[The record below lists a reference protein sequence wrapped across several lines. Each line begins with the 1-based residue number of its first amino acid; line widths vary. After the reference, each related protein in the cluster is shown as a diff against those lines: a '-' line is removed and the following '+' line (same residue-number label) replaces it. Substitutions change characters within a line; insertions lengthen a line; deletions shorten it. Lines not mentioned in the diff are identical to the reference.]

1 MATPVPAAAEPH
13 YTPATSWSATLTGML
28 RNGGLMAAVV
38 LYTLYS
44 ALPFLWVGTMSVRT
58 TSEISASH
66 FAWPETFHWEK
77 FRVAWVDSNFAS
89 YFWNSATVVV
99 TAVAIVTLLGAAAAH
114 CLARYNFRGNRLVYF
129 VLFSSIVFPPQII
142 LISLFQVLV
151 EYELYNT
158 RLGLTLVYVSLQLP
172 LTVYLLEGFFAR
184 IPQDLFDAAKMDGYS
199 DFQIFWRIV
208 LPVGMPAIA
217 TTVILNFI
225 QLWNEFLFAVVL
237 ISDQGLRTLPIGIR
251 AFMGDYFQDI
261 GMIATGMMI
270 AVIPVVVLYAFFS
283 EKLIQG
289 MTAGAVK

>member
-1 MATPVPAAAEPH
+1 MAKPSS
-13 YTPATSWSATLTGML
+13 SWSETASRWL
-28 RNGGLMAAVV
+28 RSGGLVAMVV

-44 ALPFLWVGTMSVRT
+44 ALPFVWVGTMSVRT
-58 TSEISASH
+58 TREISASH
-66 FAWPETFHWEK
+66 FAWPEHFHWDK
-77 FRVAWVDSNFAS
+77 FRVAWVDSNFAQ
-89 YFWNSATVVV
+89 YFWNSTLVVV
-99 TAVAIVTLLGAAAAH
+99 SAVAIVTLLGAAAAH

-129 VLFSSIVFPPQII
+129 ILFSSIVFPPQII

-151 EYELYNT
+151 EYNLYNS

-172 LTVYLLEGFFAR
+172 LTVYLLESFFAR

-199 DFQIFWRIV
+199 DFAIFWRVV

-217 TTVILNFI
+217 TTIILNFI

-237 ISDQGLRTLPIGIR
+237 LNDPSMRTLPIGIR
-251 AFMGDYFQDI
+251 AYMGDYFQDI

-270 AVIPVVVLYAFFS
+270 AVIPVVILYAFFS

>member
-1 MATPVPAAAEPH
+1 MISR
-13 YTPATSWSATLTGML
+13 YL
-28 RNGGLMAAVV
+28 RSGGLMALVV

-44 ALPFLWVGTMSVRT
+44 ALPFVWVGTMSVRT
-58 TSEISASH
+58 TQEISASH
-66 FAWPETFHWEK
+66 FAWPETFHWDK
-77 FRVAWVDSNFAS
+77 FRTAWVDSNFAQ
-89 YFWNSATVVV
+89 YFWNSSLVVV
-99 TAVAIVTLLGAAAAH
+99 SAVAIVTLLGAAAAH

-129 VLFSSIVFPPQII
+129 ILFSSIVFPPQII

-151 EYELYNT
+151 EYNLYNS

-172 LTVYLLEGFFAR
+172 LTVYLLESFFAR

-199 DFQIFWRIV
+199 DFAIFWRIV

-217 TTVILNFI
+217 TTIILNFI

-237 ISDQGLRTLPIGIR
+237 LSDQSMRTLPIGIR
-251 AFMGDYFQDI
+251 AYMGDYFQDI

-270 AVIPVVVLYAFFS
+270 AVIPVVILYAFFS

>member
-1 MATPVPAAAEPH
+1 VQRLTQ
-13 YTPATSWSATLTGML
+13 TL
-28 RNGGLMAAVV
+28 RSGGLMALIV
-38 LYTLYS
+38 LYTLFS
-44 ALPFLWVGTMSVRT
+44 AGPFAWIASMSVRT
-58 TSEISASH
+58 TQEISAAH
-66 FAWPETFHWEK
+66 FAWPEKWHWEK
-77 FRVAWVDSNFAS
+77 FGAAWVDSNFAQ
-89 YFWNSATVVV
+89 YFWNSSLVVV
-99 TAVAIVTLLGAAAAH
+99 SAVLIVTIVGAAAAH
-114 CLARYNFRGNRLVYF
+114 CLARYEFRGNRLIYF

-151 EYELYNT
+151 EYGLYNT
-158 RLGLTLVYVSLQLP
+158 RLGLTLVYVGLQLP

-184 IPQDLFDAAKMDGYS
+184 IPQDLFDAARIDGYS
-199 DFQIFWRIV
+199 DLRIFWKVV

-237 ISDQGLRTLPIGIR
+237 ISDPDKRTLPIGIR

-270 AVIPVVVLYAFFS
+270 AILPVVVLYAFFS

>member
-1 MATPVPAAAEPH
+1 MVAQPSIAE
-13 YTPATSWSATLTGML
+13 SLTRFL
-28 RNGGLMAAVV
+28 RNGGLMAVIV

-44 ALPFLWVGTMSVRT
+44 ALPFAWLGAMSLRT
-58 TSEISASH
+58 TTEISANH
-66 FAWPETFHWEK
+66 FAWPSTLHWEK
-77 FRVAWVDSNFAS
+77 FRIAWVDSNFAQ
-89 YFWNSATVVV
+89 YFWNSSLVVGS
-99 TAVAIVTLLGAAAAH
+99 AVAIVTVFGAAAAH
-114 CLARYNFRGNRLVYF
+114 CLARYNFRGNRLIYF
-129 VLFSSIVFPPQII
+129 TLFSSIVFPPQII

-151 EYELYNT
+151 DYDLYNT
-158 RLGLTLVYVSLQLP
+158 RLGLTLVYVGLQLP

-184 IPQDLFDAAKMDGYS
+184 IPQDLFDAAKIDGYS
-199 DFQIFWRIV
+199 DFQIFWKIV

-217 TTVILNFI
+217 TTIILNFI

-237 ISDQGLRTLPIGIR
+237 VSDPSLRTLPIGIR

-270 AVIPVVVLYAFFS
+270 AVIPVLVIYAFFS

>member
-1 MATPVPAAAEPH
+1 MADLSLARPAGGPAASLAQ
-13 YTPATSWSATLTGML
+13 AASRLL
-28 RNGGLMAAVV
+28 RRGGLMAAVV

-44 ALPFLWVGTMSVRT
+44 ALPFFWVGTMSVRT
-58 TSEISASH
+58 TSEISAAH
-66 FAWPETFHWEK
+66 FAWPETFHWDK
-77 FRVAWVDSNFAS
+77 FRTAWVDSNFAQ
-89 YFWNSATVVV
+89 YFWNSTVVV
-99 TAVAIVTLLGAAAAH
+99 VSAVAIVTLLGAAAAH

-129 VLFSSIVFPPQII
+129 ILFSSIVFPPQII

-151 EYELYNT
+151 EYDLYNS
-158 RLGLTLVYVSLQLP
+158 RLGLTIVYVSLQLP

-199 DFQIFWRIV
+199 DFEIFWRIV
-208 LPVGMPAIA
+208 VPVGMPAIA

-237 ISDQGLRTLPIGIR
+237 LSDQESRTLPLGIR
-251 AFMGDYFQDI
+251 AYMGDYFQDI

>member
-1 MATPVPAAAEPH
+1 
-13 YTPATSWSATLTGML
+13 ML

-77 FRVAWVDSNFAS
+77 FRIAWVDSNFAQ

-99 TAVAIVTLLGAAAAH
+99 SSVAIVTLLGAAAAH
-114 CLARYNFRGNRLVYF
+114 CLARFNFRGNRLVYF
-129 VLFSSIVFPPQII
+129 ILFSSIVFPPQII

-151 EYELYNT
+151 EYNLYNT

-237 ISDQGLRTLPIGIR
+237 LSDQGLRTLPIGIR

>member
-1 MATPVPAAAEPH
+1 MANLPAVQAVPAYSQRASVGE
-13 YTPATSWSATLTGML
+13 TLSRML
-28 RNGGLMAAVV
+28 RNGGLMAVVV

-44 ALPFLWVGTMSVRT
+44 ALPFVWVGTMSLRT
-58 TSEISASH
+58 TAEISANH
-66 FAWPETFHWEK
+66 FSWPETFHWEK
-77 FRVAWVDSNFAS
+77 FRIAWVDSNFAQ
-89 YFWNSATVVV
+89 YFWNSTLIVVS
-99 TAVAIVTLLGAAAAH
+99 AVAIVTVLGAAAAH

-129 VLFSSIVFPPQII
+129 ILFSSIVFPPQII

-151 EYELYNT
+151 EYDLYNS
-158 RLGLTLVYVSLQLP
+158 RLGLMIVYVSLQLP
-172 LTVYLLEGFFAR
+172 LTVYLLESFFAR

-199 DFQIFWRIV
+199 DFEIFWRIV
-208 LPVGMPAIA
+208 VPVGMPAIA

-237 ISDQGLRTLPIGIR
+237 LSDQDSRTLPLGIR
-251 AFMGDYFQDI
+251 AYMGDYFQDI

-270 AVIPVVVLYAFFS
+270 AVIPVVILYAFFS

>member
-1 MATPVPAAAEPH
+1 MI
-13 YTPATSWSATLTGML
+13 SRFL
-28 RNGGLMAAVV
+28 RSGSLMALVV

-44 ALPFLWVGTMSVRT
+44 ALPFVWVGTMSVRT
-58 TSEISASH
+58 TQEISASH
-66 FAWPETFHWEK
+66 FAWPKTFHWGK
-77 FRVAWVDSNFAS
+77 FRTAWVDSNFAQ
-89 YFWNSATVVV
+89 YFWNSSLVVV
-99 TAVAIVTLLGAAAAH
+99 SAVAIVTLLGAAAAH

-129 VLFSSIVFPPQII
+129 ILFSSIVFPPQII

-151 EYELYNT
+151 EYNLYNS

-172 LTVYLLEGFFAR
+172 LTVYLLESFFAR

-199 DFQIFWRIV
+199 DFAIFWRIV

-237 ISDQGLRTLPIGIR
+237 LSDQSMRTLPIGIR
-251 AFMGDYFQDI
+251 AYMGDYFQDI

-283 EKLIQG
+283 AKLIQG

>member
-1 MATPVPAAAEPH
+1 
-13 YTPATSWSATLTGML
+13 
-28 RNGGLMAAVV
+28 
-38 LYTLYS
+38 
-44 ALPFLWVGTMSVRT
+44 
-58 TSEISASH
+58 
-66 FAWPETFHWEK
+66 
-77 FRVAWVDSNFAS
+77 VDSNFAQ
-89 YFWNSATVVV
+89 YFWNSSLVVV
-99 TAVAIVTLLGAAAAH
+99 SAVLIVTIVGAAAAH
-114 CLARYNFRGNRLVYF
+114 CLARYEFRGNRLIYF

-151 EYELYNT
+151 EYGLYNT
-158 RLGLTLVYVSLQLP
+158 RLGLTLVYVGLQLP

-184 IPQDLFDAAKMDGYS
+184 IPQDLFDAARIDGYS
-199 DFQIFWRIV
+199 DLRIFWKVV

-237 ISDQGLRTLPIGIR
+237 ISDPDKRTLPIGIR

-270 AVIPVVVLYAFFS
+270 AILPVVVLYAFFS

>member
-1 MATPVPAAAEPH
+1 MTASVSTSPLRIDAATR
-13 YTPATSWSATLTGML
+13 WL
-28 RNGGLMAAVV
+28 RQGGLMAIIV

-44 ALPFLWVGTMSVRT
+44 ALPLVWVAAMSLRT
-58 TSEISASH
+58 TLEISASH
-66 FAWPETFHWEK
+66 FDWPTTFHWEK
-77 FRVAWVDSNFAS
+77 FRIAWVDSNFAQ
-89 YFWNSATVVV
+89 YFWNSTLVVGA
-99 TAVAIVTLLGAAAAH
+99 AVAIVTLFGAAAAH

-129 VLFSSIVFPPQII
+129 ILFSSIVFPPQII

-151 EYELYNT
+151 EYNLYNT
-158 RLGLTLVYVSLQLP
+158 RLGLILVYVGLQLP
-172 LTVYLLEGFFAR
+172 LTVYLLESFFAR
-184 IPQDLFDAAKMDGYS
+184 IPQDLFDAAKMDGYG
-199 DFQIFWRIV
+199 DFEIFWRIV

-237 ISDQGLRTLPIGIR
+237 VNEPGLRTLPIGIR
-251 AFMGDYFQDI
+251 AYMGDYFQDI

-270 AVIPVVVLYAFFS
+270 AVIPVVIVYAFFS